1 MLPNLPVPC
10 CVLCFLCRLRPIV
23 RYLLI
28 VTFDGKFSQLTL
40 SYLAKK
46 DHPSD
51 NVTRCGVTFH
61 LNIILF
67 LYISS
72 TSTPLTFKYIFFY
85 KNLNLR
91 LLPPNI
97 YFLRTLPNEP
107 NMGAA
112 KASIGKNLL
121 LCLQLFRLP
130 LMYQAPC
137 LTNCFFIL
145 KSCCLLV
152 QCYMFCDLNL
162 APVAIT
168 HTNNH

>member
-46 DHPSD
+46 DHPSG

-61 LNIILF
+61 FNITLF

-72 TSTPLTFKYIFFY
+72 TSMPFTSKYIFY
-85 KNLNLR
+85 KNLHLG

-97 YFLRTLPNEP
+97 YFY
-107 NMGAA
+107 
-112 KASIGKNLL
+112 KNS
-121 LCLQLFRLP
+121 
-130 LMYQAPC
+130 
-137 LTNCFFIL
+137 T
-145 KSCCLLV
+145 
-152 QCYMFCDLNL
+152 
-162 APVAIT
+162 
-168 HTNNH
+168 